1 MSAVKISKKIKKSFF
16 LNADMESV
24 HWVDVECPLT
34 IYPNPK
40 PINLNPKS
48 CFKTEMDDAHW
59 VDVECPPGGILV
71 TVGQG
76 WFQVLRV

>member
-1 MSAVKISKKIKKSFF
+1 
-16 LNADMESV
+16 MESV

-40 PINLNPKS
+40 PSNLNPKS

-59 VDVECPPGGILV
+59 VDVERPLTIHPNPKPCNLNPKSC
-71 TVGQG
+71 
-76 WFQVLRV
+76 